1 MNSND
6 FKFQPHKRTRRQNG
20 VGVIEVL
27 IALVLVS
34 FGVLGMAGLQLT
46 GMKHSTGGFN
56 RSKAT
61 LFAENLSARMRTNPE
76 AVGDLAYA
84 PFDSGAAGA
93 INCGTKPVPYCQA
106 SKGVAAQQCDSTQM
120 AAFDLFSVTCG
131 NWSSA
136 NEAVDGVADSLPNGR
151 MQVTCDDSPCVAT
164 SSYTVLISWSEN
176 TGQDGNEAT
185 VSPKRVQVRFNP

>member
-1 MNSND
+1 MNHNHSNVLPG
-6 FKFQPHKRTRRQNG
+6 QSTRRQKG
-20 VGVIEVL
+20 IGVIEVL

-46 GMKHSTGGFN
+46 GMKHSAGGFN

-76 AVGDLAYA
+76 AVNDSAYA
-84 PFDSGAAGA
+84 PFDSGAVGG
-93 INCGTKPVPYCQA
+93 ISCSTKPVPYCQA
-106 SKGVAAQQCDSTQM
+106 SKDVDAAECTSTQM
-120 AAFDLFSVTCG
+120 AAFDLYSVACG
-131 NWSSA
+131 SWSSA
-136 NEAVDGVADSLPNGR
+136 DKAVDGVADSLPNGR
-151 MQVTCDDSPCVAT
+151 LQVTCDDAPCLDN

-185 VSPKRVQVRFNP
+185 STPKRVQVRFYP